1 MSALDLLVV
10 TLYVAGTL
18 WIGLARARRQTSV
31 DDYFTTGR
39 RAPWWVVMASIVATE
54 TSTVTVVSLPGFAF
68 GTDLTFLQ
76 LVLGYLVGRVVV
88 TVLLIPRYFRGEYLT
103 AYQVLT
109 ERFGGGV
116 GRLAAT
122 IFLATRNLAD
132 GFRLF
137 ATGLVLGAVLLTVPG
152 AAETATELV
161 PQLDPTT
168 TVLLTSIVL
177 LGSVTVAYTYLGGMS
192 AVLWTDL
199 LQLTV
204 YVGGSMIAGILL
216 LTMIPG
222 GWSQVVA
229 TGREAGRLR
238 LFDFTWDLDRS
249 YTFWSGLVGGTFLT
263 IATHG
268 TDQLLVQRY
277 LCSRSAREAGR
288 ALLWSGGVIL
298 GQFLLFLLIGVMLF
312 TYYTAHAPEALSAIT
327 VGGELATDRIF
338 PHFIVTELPSG
349 LRGLV
354 VAAIFAAAMS
364 TLSSSLNA
372 SASST
377 LGDFY
382 MPATGHRRSARHY
395 LTMAR
400 RSTIVWGLVQIA
412 TACLAISLSSRVVDE
427 VLGISSFTGGLILG
441 VFLLGIAGYRRRP
454 IAYAGLSAG
463 TVTMLAIR
471 LGTTVSWQWYV
482 LVGAAATYFAGWVT
496 ARVTEPDD
504 AG

>member
-1 MSALDLLVV
+1 MGALDLLVLTVYV
-10 TLYVAGTL
+10 TGTL

-31 DDYFTTGR
+31 DEYFTTGR
-39 RAPWWVVMASIVATE
+39 QAPWWVVMASIVATE

-68 GTDLTFLQ
+68 GTNLTFLQ
-76 LVLGYLVGRVVV
+76 LVFGYLVGRVVV
-88 TVLLIPRYFRGEYLT
+88 TVLFIPRYFRGEYLT

-122 IFLATRNLAD
+122 IFLVTRNLAD

-152 AAETATELV
+152 TAEAATRFV

-168 TVLLTSIVL
+168 TVLVAAILL
-177 LGSVTVAYTYLGGMS
+177 LGAVTVAYTYLGGMS

-199 LQLTV
+199 LQLAV
-204 YVGGSMIAGILL
+204 YVGGSVIAGALL

-222 GWSQVVA
+222 GWSEVVA
-229 TGREAGRLR
+229 SGREAGRLR
-238 LFDFTWDLDRS
+238 LFDFAWGLDRS

-288 ALLWSGGVIL
+288 ALLWSGVVVL

-312 TYYTAHAPEALSAIT
+312 VYYTAQAPDALATLT
-327 VGGELATDRIF
+327 VGGEIVTDRIF

-382 MPATGHRRSARHY
+382 MPLTGHRRSAEHY
-395 LTMAR
+395 LRVAR
-400 RSTIVWGLVQIA
+400 RSTVFWGGVQIA
-412 TACLAISLSSRVVDE
+412 AACLAIRLSGRVVDE

-441 VFLLGIAGYRRRP
+441 MFLLGIAGYRRRQ
-454 IAYAGLSAG
+454 IAYVGLLAG
-463 TVTMLAIR
+463 TVTVLAIR

-482 LVGAAATYFAGWVT
+482 LVGAVATYGAGWIT
-496 ARVTEPDD
+496 ARLTEPRHV
-504 AG
+504 